1 MDRASALALLHSHLQ
16 AANLRSHCVAS
27 EAIMRALARRLGQD
41 EERWGLAGL
50 LHDLDFEATRDEPGR
65 HTVVACQALRDAG
78 VDDEIID
85 AIRHHNAEALHLQRS
100 TVFHHALA
108 AAETITGLIVAS
120 ALVQPD
126 RKLAS
131 VKPESVIKRMAK
143 KDFAR
148 AVDRNVIRECEKLGM
163 TLDEFVALSL
173 SAMQEVAGE
182 LGL

>member
-1 MDRASALALLHSHLQ
+1 MDRASALALLHNHLR
-16 AANLRSHCVAS
+16 AANLRSHCLAS

-50 LHDLDFEATRDEPGR
+50 LHDLDFEATREEPGR
-65 HTVVACQALRDAG
+65 HTVVASQALRHAG
-78 VDDEIID
+78 IDDEVID
-85 AIRHHNAEALHLQRS
+85 AIRHHNAEALNLQRS
-100 TVFHHALA
+100 TLFHHALA

-126 RKLAS
+126 KKLAS

-148 AVDRNVIRECEKLGM
+148 AVDRNVIRECEKLGL
-163 TLDEFVALSL
+163 TLEEFVELAVG
-173 SAMQEVAGE
+173 AMQGVAGE